1 MTLRLLLRCLLCLL
15 FAGGALAARAQS
27 GCDPRQAVAFSDG
40 SRVCL
45 HERSG
50 LPWPSDRRDW
60 RPAFN
65 GMYSVAAS
73 AGTAACPLALGVG
86 TNINSAH
93 SWYAEKRDQ
102 TALQQ
107 CSTELRQR
115 GGAADCA
122 CQLLIKDGVA
132 YVEREE
138 FEALLSGSA
147 PAQAAAAPAP
157 GLQQPLPEPV
167 APAAVQAAASAP
179 PSPPTAA
186 SAAPSLPGPV
196 VSAALG
202 PAAPARVD
210 RRRES
215 PPPRAAAAAVPSS
228 PAALPEPAAVA
239 VAAPVPPA
247 APAPPPLPP
256 RRALVIG
263 NRDYVVGQL
272 KNPVN
277 DARAM
282 EQMLRRLGFITTLV
296 LNLRRE
302 DIGSTIDAFTASVQ
316 PGDDVVLFYAGHGL
330 QIRGMNYLPAV
341 DARIR
346 TESDV
351 PLNSIHL
358 NQVLERLDEAK
369 AGVRLLLVDACRDN
383 PYSRSYRSGLQGL
396 ARIDAAPAGTLI
408 HFATRPGGLSAD
420 GDGDHGLYTKH
431 LLQHLPTVGLPVE
444 QMLKRVAS
452 AVRRESA
459 NEQLPWTEGSLD
471 GEFYFAPPK

>member
-1 MTLRLLLRCLLCLL
+1 MRFPSLAPGLLCL
-15 FAGGALAARAQS
+15 ALTVMASAAWSQQ

-45 HERSG
+45 HDRAG

-60 RPAFN
+60 RPAYN
-65 GMYSVAAS
+65 GMYSIAAS
-73 AGTAACPLALGVG
+73 AGTPACPLALGVG

-107 CSTELRQR
+107 CTSELRQR
-115 GGAADCA
+115 NGAAHCS
-122 CQLLIKDGVA
+122 CQLLLKDGSA
-132 YVEREE
+132 LVEREE
-138 FEALLSGSA
+138 FEALIGGGAALAATTDSPPPAVSA
-147 PAQAAAAPAP
+147 ALPAPPTAAPAP
-157 GLQQPLPEPV
+157 
-167 APAAVQAAASAP
+167 AA
-179 PSPPTAA
+179 TA
-186 SAAPSLPGPV
+186 SAAPPAA
-196 VSAALG
+196 SATPSPIVTEALG
-202 PAAPARVD
+202 EAARPRID
-210 RRRES
+210 RRRETA
-215 PPPRAAAAAVPSS
+215 PPRAAATPTLRL
-228 PAALPEPAAVA
+228 PDPLPEPAT
-239 VAAPVPPA
+239 VAAPL
-247 APAPPPLPP
+247 PPLPP

-263 NRDYVVGQL
+263 NRDYLVGQL

-282 EQMLRRLGFITTLV
+282 DLMLRRLGFITTLV
-296 LNLRRE
+296 LDLRRE
-302 DIGSTIDAFTASVQ
+302 DIGSTIDRFTGSVQ

-383 PYSRSYRSGLQGL
+383 PYARSYRSAQQGL

-452 AVRRESA
+452 AVRRESG

-471 GEFYFAPPK
+471 GEFYFAPPR